1 MFSKKYSES
10 WIVLAELLLGVGVFI
25 ISSKLVEDQATV
37 ITILYTS
44 AVFLKNSLYF
54 TLKYIDLEKERSL
67 LEKIDNK
74 IQLEEVMK
82 LYNTIR
88 PELKPFAKA
97 EMYRFK
103 NKIKQ
108 FSNEQRTGKLDQPT
122 YYDSLI
128 KYLKDTKE
136 GDVIWACSTFLN
148 EEWDYDA
155 NPREEH
161 LIREFKLA
169 DKRGVKSKRLFILKK
184 ENEEAL
190 NPPDSNDNS
199 NKFIKNLLPY
209 LIKEEFPN
217 TSSYAMGQSEYDSLS
232 NEQTKVIGQ
241 GFCAFE
247 YADTNKTNIFVADTV
262 VNASNSSNKRV
273 ICGEVLVNED
283 EIKDALE
290 LFDKTKSLRKTL
302 KEYVVQT
309 SNSYAKDYL
318 KRKGVIL
325 DEQ

>member
-1 MFSKKYSES
+1 MVSKKYSEF
-10 WIVLAELLLGVGVFI
+10 WIVFAELLLGVGVFI

-54 TLKYIDLEKERSL
+54 TLKYIDLENERSL

-88 PELKPFAKA
+88 PELKSFAKT
-97 EMYRFK
+97 EMNIFK
-103 NKIKQ
+103 KKIKR
-108 FSNEQRTGKLDQPT
+108 FSDEQRTGKLDQPT

-128 KYLKDTKE
+128 DYLKDTKE
-136 GDVIWACSTFLN
+136 GDVIWACSTFLD
-148 EEWDYDA
+148 EEWDGDA

-161 LIREFKLA
+161 LIREFELA
-169 DKRGVKSKRLFILKK
+169 DQRGVKSIRLFIFNK
-184 ENEEAL
+184 ENEKAL
-190 NPPDSNDNS
+190 NPPDSNNS
-199 NKFIKNLLPY
+199 SNEFIENLLPY
-209 LIKEEFPN
+209 LIEEEFPN
-217 TSSYAMGQSEYDSLS
+217 TFSYAMGQSEYDSLS
-232 NEQTKVIGQ
+232 NEQKKVIGE
-241 GFCAFE
+241 GFCAFD
-247 YADTNKTNIFVADTV
+247 YADSNKTNIFIADTV
-262 VNASNSSNKRV
+262 ANASNLSNKRV

-283 EIKDALE
+283 EIKDTRE
-290 LFDKTKSLRKTL
+290 LFNKTKSLRRTL
-302 KEYVVQT
+302 KQYVVLK